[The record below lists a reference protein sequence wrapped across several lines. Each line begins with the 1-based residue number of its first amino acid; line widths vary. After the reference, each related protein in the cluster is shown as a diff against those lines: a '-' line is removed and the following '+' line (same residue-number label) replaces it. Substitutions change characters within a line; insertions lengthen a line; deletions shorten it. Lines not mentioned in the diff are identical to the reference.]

1 MFWVVR
7 WSQDGEDK
15 LAVVEAATR
24 AAAECWALKRDI
36 PLVIVNEAEPE
47 DVNAAR
53 VAKRIWTYTA
63 ERGFRAF
70 GRSLSGFHVA
80 CLMITGILT
89 AALNVARVVSQ
100 HGGASNFMGHHF
112 W

>member
-1 MFWVVR
+1 MFWNVR

-15 LAVVEAATR
+15 LAVVEAASRTS
-24 AAAECWALKRDI
+24 AECWALKRDI

-47 DVNAAR
+47 DVRAAR
-53 VAKRIWTYTA
+53 AAKRIWTYTA

-89 AALNVARVVSQ
+89 ASVNFARLMSQ
-100 HGGASNFMGHHF
+100 HGPGLIGRHL

>member
-15 LAVVEAATR
+15 SAVVEAASR
-24 AAAECWALKRDI
+24 ASAECWALKRDI
-36 PLVIVNEAEPE
+36 PLVIVSEAEPE
-47 DVNAAR
+47 DVRAAR
-53 VAKRIWTYTA
+53 AAKRIWTYTV

-80 CLMITGILT
+80 CLMITGMLT
-89 AALNVARVVSQ
+89 AAVNVARAMSQ
-100 HGGASNFMGHHF
+100 HGPGLIGRHF

>member
-1 MFWVVR
+1 MFWIVR

-15 LAVVEAATR
+15 SAVVESASR
-24 AAAECWALKRDI
+24 ASAECWALKRDI
-36 PLVIVNEAEPE
+36 PLVIVSEAEPE
-47 DVNAAR
+47 EVRAAR
-53 VAKRIWTYTA
+53 AAKRIWTYTA

-80 CLMITGILT
+80 CLMITGVLT
-89 AALNVARVVSQ
+89 AAVNVARC
-100 HGGASNFMGHHF
+100 SNVMGRHF

>member
-15 LAVVEAATR
+15 LAVVEAASR
-24 AAAECWALKRDI
+24 AGAECWALKRDI

-63 ERGFRAF
+63 ERGYRAF

-80 CLMITGILT
+80 CLMIGGVLIATINFT
-89 AALNVARVVSQ
+89 RALSL
-100 HGGASNFMGHHF
+100 HHF

>member
-15 LAVVEAATR
+15 SAVVEARSRT
-24 AAAECWALKRDI
+24 AAECWALKRDI
-36 PLVIVNEAEPE
+36 PLVIVSEAEPE
-47 DVNAAR
+47 DVRAAR
-53 VAKRIWTYTA
+53 AAKRIWTYTV
-63 ERGFRAF
+63 ERGYRAF

-89 AALNVARVVSQ
+89 VALNVARAVSNS
-100 HGGASNFMGHHF
+100 GVPLTGRHF

>member
-15 LAVVEAATR
+15 SAVVEAASR
-24 AAAECWALKRDI
+24 VGAECWALKRDI
-36 PLVIVNEAEPE
+36 PLVIVAEAEPE
-47 DVNAAR
+47 DVRAAR
-53 VAKRIWTYTA
+53 TAKRIWTYTV

-80 CLMITGILT
+80 CLMITGVLT
-89 AALNVARVVSQ
+89 AAVNVARC
-100 HGGASNFMGHHF
+100 SNVMGRHF